1 MFAAADAGPMNAL
14 PPLPSI
20 TPPPAQLS
28 TVLPQSDD
36 DYLQRLHRLDAP
48 DATPP
53 SLPQPPAADA
63 PFAAYGVGQPSE
75 FTRVIA
81 SFAPPPVVA
90 APAPAPPPVAAAP
103 PAVKS
108 STRGYVIAAAVVI
121 VAALVLIIIAGIF
134 AG

>member
-20 TPPPAQLS
+20 TPPPAQQS

-36 DYLQRLHRLDAP
+36 AYLQRLHRLDAP

-81 SFAPPPVVA
+81 AFAPPPPVVA
-90 APAPAPPPVAAAP
+90 APAPAPPAAP
-103 PAVKS
+103 PAAKS
-108 STRGYVIAAAVVI
+108 STRGYIIAAAAVI
-121 VAALVLIIIAGIF
+121 VAAIVLIVVARILAG
-134 AG
+134 